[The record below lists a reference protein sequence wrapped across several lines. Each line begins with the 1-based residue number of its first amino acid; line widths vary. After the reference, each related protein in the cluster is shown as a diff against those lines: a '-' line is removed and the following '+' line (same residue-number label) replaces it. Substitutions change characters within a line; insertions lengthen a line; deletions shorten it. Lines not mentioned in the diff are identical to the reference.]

1 MVAVADRRFDDARAL
16 CATRENA
23 RANGAVYLAGFVI
36 EILLKAQLVRKYD
49 VVAKKR
55 SHEVPEAER
64 EIWDLIWRRHD
75 MDGMLLK
82 LRDLEASLQKRG
94 ERDGVNYLDDLKSCA
109 QWSIFARYST
119 KTISM
124 ADADA
129 FLDRV
134 RRLRQVLR

>member
-1 MVAVADRRFDDARAL
+1 
-16 CATRENA
+16 
-23 RANGAVYLAGFVI
+23 
-36 EILLKAQLVRKYD
+36 
-49 VVAKKR
+49 
-55 SHEVPEAER
+55 
-64 EIWDLIWRRHD
+64 

>member
-1 MVAVADRRFDDARAL
+1 
-16 CATRENA
+16 
-23 RANGAVYLAGFVI
+23 
-36 EILLKAQLVRKYD
+36 
-49 VVAKKR
+49 
-55 SHEVPEAER
+55 
-64 EIWDLIWRRHD
+64 
-75 MDGMLLK
+75 LK